1 MSASKS
7 AAAAKRKLS
16 VWEKAFM
23 RDEDWRKDELRE
35 VVFWLI
41 AGFSL
46 VLGLFFGLAGFRG
59 LPCFVSYFIGVAALP
74 SVYWTSFLG
83 VDDADFGGK
92 MEVVGD
98 SLGTGAA
105 MFVLAWVGTFTTFHS

>member
-92 MEVVGD
+92 MEVVSD